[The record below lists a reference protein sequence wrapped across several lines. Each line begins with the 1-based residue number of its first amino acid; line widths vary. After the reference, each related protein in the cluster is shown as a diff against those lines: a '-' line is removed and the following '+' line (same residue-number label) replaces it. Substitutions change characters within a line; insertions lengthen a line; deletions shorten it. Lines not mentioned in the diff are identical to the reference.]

1 MDSTKDKKYR
11 EIPIIAHESEKP
23 LMTFEEI
30 GSGKMYPSN
39 CLSTPSESQKS
50 NDILITTQ
58 KNEKPFFIYEEI
70 NSIVIPNI
78 EA

>member
-1 MDSTKDKKYR
+1 
-11 EIPIIAHESEKP
+11 
-23 LMTFEEI
+23 MTFEEI

-39 CLSTPSESQKS
+39 CLSTPSESKKS
-50 NDILITTQ
+50 NDILTTTQ